1 MIPILSEPPFCDEEV
16 FPSRSLAI
24 IWPSGSGRS
33 DESVSFSQH
42 KRQAIVE
49 FCGSLVEIAWDVDQS
64 VSFVR
69 ELLGELRRRRILM
82 PLMRRL
88 HNALVVFKPRA
99 SDLSRTTDDWVSLEL
114 MNRRLFFIQPGHVT
128 ATGS

>member
-1 MIPILSEPPFCDEEV
+1 VLNHINANSRFSFGLALYEARLIPILSEQPFCDEEV
-16 FPSRSLAI
+16 FPSRSIAI

-49 FCGSLVEIAWDVDQS
+49 FCGSLVEIAWDVDQR

-82 PLMRRL
+82 PLMRKFTQAQAEGRL
-88 HNALVVFKPRA
+88 W
-99 SDLSRTTDDWVSLEL
+99 RT
-114 MNRRLFFIQPGHVT
+114 NGPCRQHV
-128 ATGS
+128 G